1 MNADWPLLSEVLILA
16 LRAKVVVKVVEASE
30 EQRVQKCSPIVQ
42 KSSKNVCR
50 FIDS

>member
-30 EQRVQKCSPIVQ
+30 EQRFQKMFTDSTKVIKECS
-42 KSSKNVCR
+42 
-50 FIDS
+50 